1 MNARSSVRP
10 AIPADA
16 PRVRAIVDA
25 AYDVYISRIGDK
37 PGPMLDNYPGRI
49 ARGQVWVLDDGTDLI
64 GVLVLEETASG
75 FLLDNIAVAP
85 DRQGNGHGRILLEFA
100 EQEAARRGW
109 RDIQLY
115 TNTAMVENIAL
126 YQQQFSLWR

>member
-1 MNARSSVRP
+1 
-10 AIPADA
+10 
-16 PRVRAIVDA
+16 
-25 AYDVYISRIGDK
+25 
-37 PGPMLDNYPGRI
+37 MLDNYPGRI